1 MARIEDTILG
11 KIVTRKREEVA
22 ERQQRI
28 GLHDL
33 EQQAQAAAAI
43 RPFADTLAKTK
54 PGVIAEIKKA
64 SPSKGVIRAN
74 FQPAE
79 IAIQY
84 QRAGAACLSILTDMD
99 FFQGNDHYLRAA
111 RSACTLPVLRKDFM
125 IDPYQIIESRAIG
138 ADCVLLIAACLSD
151 AQMKEL
157 HDLAVAQQMD
167 VLVEVHDR
175 AELERALQLP
185 TRLIGINNR
194 NLKNFNV
201 SLNVTLGLRQ
211 YVPKDR
217 LLITESGI
225 TKQSDVDLMLANG
238 VEHFLGVLVES
249 IAVGQLCADGAID
262 AADSGCVVVRDGIV
276 GVRGGAIWVDAA
288 LVQVVL
294 QGVDGGFRFF
304 ELADFGGCFG
314 GVVVF

>member
-33 EQQAQAAAAI
+33 EQQARAAGNI
-43 RPFADTLAKTK
+43 RPFATALEQTR

-79 IAIQY
+79 IAMQY
-84 QRAGAACLSILTDMD
+84 ERAGAACLSILTDID
-99 FFQGNDHYLRAA
+99 FFQGSDHYLRAA
-111 RSACTLPVLRKDFM
+111 RSACQLPVLRKDFM

-138 ADCVLLIAACLSD
+138 ADAVLLIAACLSD

-157 HDLAVAQQMD
+157 HDVAVAQQMD

-211 YVPKDR
+211 YVPQDR
-217 LLITESGI
+217 LLVTESGI
-225 TKQSDVDLMLANG
+225 SKQTDVELMLANG
-238 VEHFLGVLVES
+238 IAHFLVGES
-249 IAVGQLCADGAID
+249 MMRAERPDLAFTELFGQPKRL
-262 AADSGCVVVRDGIV
+262 
-276 GVRGGAIWVDAA
+276 
-288 LVQVVL
+288 
-294 QGVDGGFRFF
+294 FT
-304 ELADFGGCFG
+304 
-314 GVVVF
+314 